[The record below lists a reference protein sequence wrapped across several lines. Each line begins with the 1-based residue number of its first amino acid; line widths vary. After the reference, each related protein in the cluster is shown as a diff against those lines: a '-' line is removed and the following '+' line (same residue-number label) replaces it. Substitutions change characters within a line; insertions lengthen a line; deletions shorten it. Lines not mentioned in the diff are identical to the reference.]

1 VQVPT
6 SAEGHRRVALRIEV
20 DEQRLAPLRRRAGGQ
35 VDGGGR
41 LSDPAL
47 LVRDGV
53 DLAHRVQP
61 RACVHRRVF
70 RRSDSLPP
78 VSESFNW
85 PDNPAERA
93 QELVEGVLDELDLD
107 GEVVVDENDERI
119 LLTVEGEDDY
129 GLLIG
134 KRGQTIDALQLL
146 CYQAAFRGLRE
157 RKRVV
162 LDAAGYR
169 ARRRETLEGRADRAA
184 EQALTNNRVVE
195 MDPMSAQERRVVH
208 ERLKERAGVE
218 TYSEGDEPHRC
229 VVVAPLV
236 SE

>member
-1 VQVPT
+1 M
-6 SAEGHRRVALRIEV
+6 
-20 DEQRLAPLRRRAGGQ
+20 
-35 VDGGGR
+35 
-41 LSDPAL
+41 
-47 LVRDGV
+47 
-53 DLAHRVQP
+53 
-61 RACVHRRVF
+61 
-70 RRSDSLPP
+70 
-78 VSESFNW
+78 SETADW
-85 PDNPAERA
+85 PDTPAERA
-93 QELVEGVLDELDLD
+93 RELVEGVLDELDLE
-107 GEVVVDENDERI
+107 GEVEVAEDDERI
-119 LLTVEGEDDY
+119 SITVQGGDDY

-162 LDAAGYR
+162 VDAAGYR
-169 ARRRETLEGRADRAA
+169 ERRRETLEGRADRAA
-184 EQALTNNRVVE
+184 EQALASNHVVE

-218 TYSEGDEPHRC
+218 TYSEGDEPRRC